1 MLAFVHTLLRC
12 SFEVGAFVMLKRIHI
27 QHLTLGMYLHEFCG
41 SWMEHPFWR
50 AKFLLKDPDDLA
62 RILATSIRE
71 CWIDTD
77 KGADVAVGT
86 ASVSREEV
94 DAQIE
99 TDFSLLSDL
108 PPIEVTLPTPPPP
121 PKRNRQPAD
130 MQSEL
135 EMAAAICVKSKQAVV
150 SMFNEARMGRA
161 VDSVGLQS
169 LVEEISDSVTRNPGA
184 LISLA
189 RLKTA
194 DDYTYMHSV
203 AVCALMIA
211 LAKQLKLKEDQQR
224 LAGLA
229 GLMHDLGKAAIPLKV
244 LNKPGKL
251 TDQEFTVV
259 RSHPVE
265 GFHMLKEGGNIPEA
279 VLDACLHHHEKV
291 DGSGYPDKLKGDGI
305 SVIARMTA
313 ICDVYDAITSDRP
326 YKRGWDPAE
335 SLRRMADWTNDHFDP
350 RLFQAFV
357 KSIGIYPVGSL
368 VRLTSGRLGVVV
380 EQAPAALTTPVVKV
394 FFSTKSD
401 LRIPPELV
409 NLAAPG
415 ATEKIVAREDP
426 GQWNFPDMNE
436 LWSGFS
442 EQVW

>member
-121 PKRNRQPAD
+121 PKRNRQPAN

-135 EMAAAICVKSKQAVV
+135 QMAASICVKSKQAVV

-313 ICDVYDAITSDRP
+313 ICDVYDAITSNRP
-326 YKRGWDPAE
+326 YKHGWSPAVA
-335 SLRRMADWTNDHFDP
+335 LQRMAQWCHGHLDN
-350 RLFQAFV
+350 RLFSAFV
-357 KSIGIYPVGSL
+357 KALGVYPPGCL
-368 VRLTSGRLGVVV
+368 VRLSSQEVAVVLRRGPT
-380 EQAPAALTTPVVKV
+380 ATTPRVAVVI
-394 FFSTKSD
+394 SRTGMPTGE
-401 LRIPPELV
+401 LIPRDTSLPAWKISGPLGHKEVRVNWPLDRLLALV
-409 NLAAPG
+409 
-415 ATEKIVAREDP
+415 
-426 GQWNFPDMNE
+426 
-436 LWSGFS
+436 
-442 EQVW
+442 